1 MKKVFSFF
9 ALLVVFGVSGQDF
22 DSAKM
27 DSYLDSLASHD
38 KAMVSVAIME
48 KGEPVYQKAV
58 GFADVNA
65 KQQAT
70 INTRYRVG
78 SITKVFT
85 AVMIFQL
92 IEEDKLSLDTT
103 LDTFYPNIQNA
114 RAITISMLLHHRSGI
129 ANFTDLPAYGSYMTQ
144 AKTQADMVKI
154 LSALDSDFTPGS
166 GAKYSNSG
174 YLLLGYIIESITGD
188 SYDKQL
194 QQRITSK
201 LGLTH
206 TVFGTKTDS
215 VTKADLTESYIYRGT
230 GWLPAS
236 KTHLSVPHGAGA
248 IVATPSD
255 VTAFFSGLFAGKLI
269 SNASLS
275 EMKTIEDGFGAGLF
289 QFPFYDKTAYGHN
302 GGIDGFSSQASYFE
316 KDGVAFA
323 IVANGL
329 NYSLND
335 ISIAMLSLFFGREY
349 TLPDFAGSPVS
360 LPTSQ
365 LHQYKGTY
373 ASQQLPLKITITV
386 KGDQL
391 IAQAT
396 GQGPLPL
403 TPYSKYEFRFAP
415 AGIVMQF
422 APGDKSESA
431 DEFTLH
437 QGGGTYLFTKE

>member
-1 MKKVFSFF
+1 MRKLFSLF
-9 ALLVVFGVSGQDF
+9 ALLIVFGVSAQDF

-70 INTRYRVG
+70 TNTLYRVG

-92 IEEDKLSLDTT
+92 IEEGKLSLNTT
-103 LDTFYPNIQNA
+103 LDTFYPNIKNA
-114 RAITISMLLHHRSGI
+114 STITISMLLRHRSGI
-129 ANFTDLPAYGSYMTQ
+129 ANFTDLPVFRSYMTQ
-144 AKTQADMVKI
+144 AKTQSDMVKM

-166 GAKYSNSG
+166 SAKYSNSG

-215 VTKADLTESYIYRGT
+215 VTKADLAKSYTYQAT
-230 GWLPAS
+230 NWLPAS
-236 KTHLSVPHGAGA
+236 NTHLSVPHGAGA

-269 SNASLS
+269 SDTSLS
-275 EMKTIEDGFGAGLF
+275 EMKTIEDGLGAGLF

-302 GGIDGFSSQASYFE
+302 GIIDGFSAQASYFE

-349 TLPDFAGSPVS
+349 ALPDFTARPVS

-396 GQGPLPL
+396 GKALGLSHL
-403 TPYSKYEFRFAP
+403 TPNLNFDSRLE
-415 AGIVMQF
+415 V
-422 APGDKSESA
+422 S
-431 DEFTLH
+431 L
-437 QGGGTYLFTKE
+437 